1 MEGRGWSCPPS
12 FRTCPPSLPSS
23 TIRPLF
29 PTLSEGRKEVDLH
42 RSGPNKEHSGSRNTY
57 TTLSRSL
64 VLMVLLHWCTLV
76 PEGESSLAAI
86 RFTAPI
92 RVSFIRVFPTGAR
105 PFAQHS
111 PELVACTE
119 PDAFFL
125 DVFFNAHP
133 TSTESKD
140 KQRAANALV
149 PTSIAYAGGQVDF
162 SVDMGT
168 EYATRLMIVKGSFQS
183 ISIAI
188 YGETVSEPVSDIPV
202 YEAKPLPS
210 VDPRPLSRAVDP
222 SSMLDPTRLAN
233 QLLSLIPDSPPLA
246 LVIRLMFCLKPS
258 NEDWDLPEFPY
269 LHADLDAENEP
280 FDLEMALLCTAK
292 PVRDDIS
299 YESLSAFANKVAES
313 IGPKSSNQAYLVAKL
328 LCISAPQHPDMART
342 LLQQVDLDAVFDT
355 RTMDESTLLRL
366 LDAVSNADIARYFSG
381 SWFLAEL
388 DKLQASPT
396 TEKYSKAVARRL
408 SARIRR
414 WDAFEDALSNPAGD
428 FRETTEMLKDVGREE
443 QSIGIWL
450 ETMLNHPN
458 LAAKLAGNPV
468 ATDPRAALPRL
479 FRDATAGVTHD
490 DLIAFVRAFVGVASV
505 LAVWAWTDS
514 LGNDECR
521 AQTLAIVR
529 LWQNVDGYREIVNH
543 LLLLRQLTRRLEWIT
558 TDNIP
563 PRKSG
568 VLAEQI
574 LADLTREPH
583 AILRD
588 DVVRTILSLDPPL
601 SFIAEHE
608 RLSMRK
614 VALVAEDGLPA
625 AIEELTFSSSHP
637 LSLRRLR
644 TIRVSLAIIQRE
656 LEDADADSG
665 GEWRILEALWDE
677 SAHGF
682 VERLVDIFLGV
693 ADDLNAHFVVLEP
706 MPMNQTLVGQLF
718 RTSDDLLRLI
728 AHLTPAL
735 ALTSRA
741 LRNLTASIADVFACT
756 DAAMALFSLQSGSAA
771 KDLRQTCLDLV
782 HKFSEPAVYAE
793 PRKPGAEV
801 VLRALL
807 EHGVQARG
815 RDPTSHF
822 LQVFTL
828 IDHILP
834 HTAYDDDDPWVTL
847 VLPNV
852 LSEFGAFFRLLDPGN
867 KTHLINRLVKLD
879 AGVIGIG
886 EWLFME
892 EMKHLEQTLE
902 ALRHG
907 VASRELELTRHHQVF
922 LTLRFICNVLD
933 ASSSI
938 SEWCMSTISSVPE
951 VSQGF
956 AACLTTLL
964 DTHLV
969 SPVLNDVTR
978 ILAIRADEFDPDL
991 KFALVLSSLRAFQ
1004 HEPLVLLNVLKELPA
1019 DSDAHHREMLR
1030 LEIGQTLS
1038 AIARTEMMP
1047 AKTAQTVLSILV
1059 WLVDQASSKMNTLCG
1074 ISVVSLSHLYA
1085 KLEET
1090 LPRSSIAALGSVKI
1104 SIRLDDDDAMI
1115 PASVELPGRLELSL
1129 QDIESL
1135 LHPVVSPPSTPKA
1148 TSNTPDILGVMTSPT
1163 ALLRSP
1169 AATGL
1174 TKTYANNDFRVLRQ
1188 APSARLNTSRLPSM
1202 HVDVGIH
1209 GRST

>member
-1 MEGRGWSCPPS
+1 
-12 FRTCPPSLPSS
+12 
-23 TIRPLF
+23 
-29 PTLSEGRKEVDLH
+29 
-42 RSGPNKEHSGSRNTY
+42 
-57 TTLSRSL
+57 
-64 VLMVLLHWCTLV
+64 MVLLHWCTLI

-125 DVFFNAHP
+125 DVLFNAHP
-133 TSTESKD
+133 TSAESKD

-168 EYATRLMIVKGSFQS
+168 EYATRLMIVKGAFQS

-188 YGETVSEPVSDIPV
+188 YGEIVSEPAAEVPA
-202 YEAKPLPS
+202 YEPKPLPT

-233 QLLSLIPDSPPLA
+233 QLLSLIPDSPPLS
-246 LVIRLMFCLKPS
+246 LVVRLMFCLKPS
-258 NEDWDLPEFPY
+258 NDDWDLPEFPY
-269 LHADLDAENEP
+269 LHADLDAADTEP
-280 FDLEMALLCTAK
+280 QFDLETALLCTAK

-299 YESLSAFANKVAES
+299 HESLSAFATKIAES
-313 IGPKSSNQAYLVAKL
+313 VGPKSSNQAYLVAKL
-328 LCISAPQHPDMART
+328 LCISAPQHPNMAKT
-342 LLQQVDLDAVFDT
+342 LLQQVELDAVFDAQ
-355 RTMDESTLLRL
+355 TMDESTLLRL

-396 TEKYSKAVARRL
+396 VEKYAKAVARRL
-408 SARIRR
+408 SVRIYR
-414 WDAFEDALSNPAGD
+414 WEAFENALSNPDGD
-428 FRETTEMLKDVGREE
+428 AHEAAQMLHDVGREE
-443 QSIGIWL
+443 QSTGIWL

-458 LAAKLAGNPV
+458 LVAKLAANP
-468 ATDPRAALPRL
+468 APADPRTHLPHL
-479 FRDATAGVTHD
+479 FRRDLPAGVTHG
-490 DLIAFVRAFVGVASV
+490 DLIAFIRAFIGVASV

-543 LLLLRQLTRRLEWIT
+543 LLLLRQLTRRLQWIT

-583 AILRD
+583 AILQD

-656 LEDADADSG
+656 LEDADSS
-665 GEWRILEALWDE
+665 EWPILETLWDE
-677 SAHGF
+677 NAHGF
-682 VERLVDIFLGV
+682 IERLVDIFLGV
-693 ADDLNAHFVVLEP
+693 ADDLNAHFVLAP
-706 MPMNQTLVGQLF
+706 LPPPMNQTLVGQLF

-741 LRNLTASIADVFACT
+741 LRNLTAGIADVFACA
-756 DAAMALFSLQSGSAA
+756 DAAGALYSPFGSAA
-771 KDLRQTCLDLV
+771 QDLRQTCLDLV
-782 HKFSEPAVYAE
+782 RTFSGPQVYAE
-793 PRKPGAEV
+793 PRTLGAEV
-801 VLRALL
+801 VFRSLL
-807 EHGVQARG
+807 EHGTQARA
-815 RDPTSHF
+815 RDPTHHF
-822 LQVFTL
+822 LQVFAL

-834 HTAYDDDDPWVTL
+834 LSAEDDDPWVMT

-852 LSEFGAFFRLLDPGN
+852 LTEFTSFFRLPDPRN
-867 KTHLINRLVKLD
+867 KTHLMKRVVKLD
-879 AGVIGIG
+879 AGVVGIG
-886 EWLFME
+886 EWLLME
-892 EMKHLEQTLE
+892 EMKHLSQTLE
-902 ALRHG
+902 ALRHSTM
-907 VASRELELTRHHQVF
+907 SRELKQIRHHQVF
-922 LTLRFICNVLD
+922 LALQFLCDLLD
-933 ASSSI
+933 VSSSI
-938 SEWCMSTISSVPE
+938 SEWCMSTIASVPE
-951 VSQGF
+951 VSQGL

-964 DTHLV
+964 DMHLV
-969 SPVLNDVTR
+969 SPALNELTR
-978 ILAIRADEFDPDL
+978 ILALHADAFGPDL

-1019 DSDAHHREMLR
+1019 DSNARNREMLR

-1038 AIARTEMMP
+1038 AIAHTNLT

-1059 WLVDQASSKMNTLCG
+1059 WLGNQATSNLNTLCG
-1074 ISVVSLSHLYA
+1074 ISASSLSQLYT
-1085 KLEET
+1085 KLEES
-1090 LPRSSIAALGSVKI
+1090 LPRPSLAVLAGVKKDLL
-1104 SIRLDDDDAMI
+1104 RLDDDDAMI
-1115 PASVELPGRLELSL
+1115 PASVPLPSRLELSL
-1129 QDIESL
+1129 DDIENI
-1135 LHPVVSPPSTPKA
+1135 LHPAASPPSTPKV
-1148 TSNTPDILGVMTSPT
+1148 TSTTPDILGVMTSPA

-1174 TKTYANNDFRVLRQ
+1174 TKTYANNDFRLLRQ

-1202 HVDVGIH
+1202 HVDVGIP